1 MGPITSP
8 VKVSVRE
15 DQVLPLQFD
24 VEGADTLFIHLYH
37 RQSVS
42 TESSIDKHGAVWLPP
57 NFFGLDTL
65 EFTVGKTG
73 MQNRQ
78 LRFGIH

>member
-24 VEGADTLFIHLYH
+24 TDTLLTCNIVDPLQ
-37 RQSVS
+37 QSQVLIS
-42 TESSIDKHGAVWLPP
+42 KEQYGDQPPP
-57 NFFGLDTL
+57 NFFGFDL
-65 EFTVGKTG
+65 
-73 MQNRQ
+73 
-78 LRFGIH
+78 

>member
-24 VEGADTLFIHLYH
+24 TDTLLICNIVDPSQ
-37 RQSVS
+37 QSQVLIS
-42 TESSIDKHGAVWLPP
+42 KEQYGYQPPP
-57 NFFGLDTL
+57 NFWG
-65 EFTVGKTG
+65 V
-73 MQNRQ
+73 
-78 LRFGIH
+78 